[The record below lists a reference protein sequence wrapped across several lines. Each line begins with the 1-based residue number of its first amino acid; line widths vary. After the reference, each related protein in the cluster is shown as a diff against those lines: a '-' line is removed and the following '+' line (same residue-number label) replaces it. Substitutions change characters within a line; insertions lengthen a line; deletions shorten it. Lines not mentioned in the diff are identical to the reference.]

1 MPHHRYLSQNPKVKI
16 PIPSNL
22 EILGKQEPTLSII
35 QSEYRWTFHEPPLR
49 YNLYTKEWRGG
60 KRKTREE
67 RREGWLKKKKEG
79 NGESEREKENVK
91 REKHETRI
99 SLSITYALNPG
110 IYTSGINA
118 LGLPPSASF
127 RLHWYCVSW
136 TEAST
141 QVLSRYSV
149 IVRVSMDLC
158 IDNSTNHSKRNDLCA
173 SFELWIAILKNV
185 RVSDIWI

>member
-1 MPHHRYLSQNPKVKI
+1 M
-16 PIPSNL
+16 
-22 EILGKQEPTLSII
+22 
-35 QSEYRWTFHEPPLR
+35 
-49 YNLYTKEWRGG
+49 
-60 KRKTREE
+60 
-67 RREGWLKKKKEG
+67 KKKKEG

-118 LGLPPSASF
+118 LGLPPSASS

-141 QVLSRYSV
+141 QVLSRYNV

-173 SFELWIAILKNV
+173 SFEL
-185 RVSDIWI
+185 